1 MQELLLDDGEL
12 HGTGRARQFKW
23 KNIDSFDGEE
33 ASKTEDNVYLDEEE
47 SEEQWRKKRYE
58 REMFLKEKQKMNED
72 GDFLSYSQILKIGEK
87 VLKRS
92 TISSNASLSN
102 TPNESEEEMVIKT
115 VKSSLI
121 LQVSV

>member
-1 MQELLLDDGEL
+1 
-12 HGTGRARQFKW
+12 
-23 KNIDSFDGEE
+23 
-33 ASKTEDNVYLDEEE
+33 
-47 SEEQWRKKRYE
+47 
-58 REMFLKEKQKMNED
+58 MFLKEKQKMNED